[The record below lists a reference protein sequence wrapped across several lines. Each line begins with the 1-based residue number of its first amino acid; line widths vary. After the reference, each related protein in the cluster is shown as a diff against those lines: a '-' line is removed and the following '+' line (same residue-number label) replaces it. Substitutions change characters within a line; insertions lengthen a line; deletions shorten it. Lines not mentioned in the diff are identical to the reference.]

1 MGPSSI
7 SQMSIILRSLTTA
20 RLPARLAPFPFRERE
35 RGRYTHFYLF
45 ITRGLQSR
53 IFFSSS
59 SSRKK
64 KPFCKTDWP
73 SSGSSPAATGCIQV
87 RGKVSASRGITK
99 VFLFAIALMSFV
111 VQVPVSSRN
120 SLYNSVYSRCCTE
133 ISRLPCT
140 DKSREWDQTPPG
152 SISRDIVSQLIQGR
166 RRNES
171 GVWINVLKWDPT
183 QAAAAPLFNSC
194 KNFHPIFK
202 RREEKNAS
210 TRDCTCAVDTHSTKG
225 EIVVGRA
232 TRKNTLN
239 GAGRWNSEDTQRM
252 KNENISLDRE
262 TF

>member
-1 MGPSSI
+1 
-7 SQMSIILRSLTTA
+7 
-20 RLPARLAPFPFRERE
+20 
-35 RGRYTHFYLF
+35 
-45 ITRGLQSR
+45 
-53 IFFSSS
+53 
-59 SSRKK
+59 
-64 KPFCKTDWP
+64 
-73 SSGSSPAATGCIQV
+73 
-87 RGKVSASRGITK
+87 
-99 VFLFAIALMSFV
+99 MSFV

-225 EIVVGRA
+225 ETSLDA
-232 TRKNTLN
+232 QQEKNIEWSREMELGGHT
-239 GAGRWNSEDTQRM
+239 
-252 KNENISLDRE
+252 KNEKRKHLARPRDFLIAIAPNAP
-262 TF
+262 

>member
-1 MGPSSI
+1 
-7 SQMSIILRSLTTA
+7 
-20 RLPARLAPFPFRERE
+20 
-35 RGRYTHFYLF
+35 
-45 ITRGLQSR
+45 
-53 IFFSSS
+53 
-59 SSRKK
+59 
-64 KPFCKTDWP
+64 
-73 SSGSSPAATGCIQV
+73 
-87 RGKVSASRGITK
+87 
-99 VFLFAIALMSFV
+99 MSFV

-232 TRKNTLN
+232 TRKKHWMEPGDGTRRTHKEWKTKTSRSTERLSNSYSSKCAVTLSGLAADTESAGDSCSTSSTAHLNMGFKEKKEIRNNNKRQPQSVKYGGKQVNERAGNTYIIYSSFS
-239 GAGRWNSEDTQRM
+239 RTQRGW
-252 KNENISLDRE
+252 NVQVERERE
-262 TF
+262 TSAK